1 MKGKMLF
8 LSLVSL
14 GLGSA
19 LDASVFLHN
28 DSGFRLKAVVI
39 AANGTIMGEKM
50 LDPEQSGYVEDFIG
64 QSDPVGQQQTPEGNS
79 NISVT
84 PYTVFW
90 YCEKGELYS
99 TCVQIG
105 TGALAAP
112 NMGQGPMTC
121 PPPST
126 QDKNTNGET
135 YGGD

>member
-1 MKGKMLF
+1 MKKHTILLSALF
-8 LSLVSL
+8 L
-14 GLGSA
+14 GMGA
-19 LDASVFLHN
+19 AAHASVFLYN

-39 AANGTIMGEKM
+39 AANGTKMGEKM
-50 LDPEQSGYVEDFIG
+50 LDPEQTGYVEDFIG

-79 NISVT
+79 NVSVT

-112 NMGQGPMTC
+112 NLGQGPMSC
-121 PPPST
+121 PAPKQPDN
-126 QDKNTNGET
+126 QNQET
-135 YGGD
+135 YGGN